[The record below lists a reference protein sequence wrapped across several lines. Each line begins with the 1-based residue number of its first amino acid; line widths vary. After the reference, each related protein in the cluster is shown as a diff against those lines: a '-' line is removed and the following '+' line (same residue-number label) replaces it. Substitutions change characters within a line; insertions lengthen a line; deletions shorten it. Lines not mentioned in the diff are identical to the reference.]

1 MHILPNQALLSDDRS
16 NCLSLTLIT
25 TVGDYLEFIKKTYD
39 NRGGLDG
46 QRLPLKTKTAI
57 KIRGRMIDDL
67 LHGAVLPPIVIGVV
81 PNDVAEMAKLKGLAE
96 AGDIINLTS
105 QIEAV
110 EPAQI
115 AIIDGMQR
123 TTALIEAL
131 EKDQSKIISQPVR
144 LELWIGQNANSLIY
158 RMLVLNTGQVPWD
171 IKRQLETVYTFLL
184 KEIETRVSDIS
195 VFKIDDRN
203 RRSTGGQYQSS
214 IVIEGY
220 FAFTSRKP
228 NVDIKE
234 RVAEDFARI
243 DATESAAEEANLKRF
258 IEALRLLVELDKTFA
273 RYTNTEQI
281 DGSESRFTE
290 GRDVFKV
297 RAAIIGFISAAAVWI
312 YGEPGFEFDFKK
324 HEENAN
330 ILIESISSLTGKLKN
345 LSPAEVGEFL
355 QLDILNIRLM
365 GKTGGVGDFER
376 EVFHRAFLS
385 AIKHGSDLPNMIP
398 CWRAGY

>member
-1 MHILPNQALLSDDRS
+1 MHVLPNQALLSDDRS
-16 NCLSLTLIT
+16 NCLSVTLIT

-81 PNDVAEMAKLKGLAE
+81 PNDAAEMAKLKGLAE

-123 TTALIEAL
+123 TTALLEAL
-131 EKDQSKIISQPVR
+131 EKDQEKIISQPVR

-184 KEIETRVSDIS
+184 KEIESRVTDIS

-214 IVIEGY
+214 IIIEGY

-258 IEALRLLVELDKTFA
+258 IEVLRLLVNLDKTFA
-273 RYTNTEQI
+273 RYTNTDQA
-281 DGSESRFTE
+281 DGNDNRFAE
-290 GRDVFKV
+290 GRDIFKV

-312 YGEPGFEFDFKK
+312 YGEPGFEFDFQK
-324 HEENAN
+324 HEENTTL
-330 ILIESISSLTGKLKN
+330 LIKSISSLTDKLNN
-345 LSPAEVGEFL
+345 LPPTEVGAFL
-355 QLDILNIRLM
+355 QLDILSIRLL

-385 AIKHGSDLPNMIP
+385 AIKHGDSLPNMVP